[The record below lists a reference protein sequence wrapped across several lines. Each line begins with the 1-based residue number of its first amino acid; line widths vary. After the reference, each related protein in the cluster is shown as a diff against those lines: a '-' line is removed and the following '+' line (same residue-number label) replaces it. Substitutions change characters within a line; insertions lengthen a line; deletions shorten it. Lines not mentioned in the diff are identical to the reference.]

1 MNEPRHHATWPQ
13 MLTAHRSWLSAV
25 IFARVRNQDAVDEI
39 LQETALAAVTGNC
52 PSDTTGVSRWLY
64 RVAVR
69 QSVLY
74 RRKMGRNAKKTNG
87 YTDVALSNSETQQ
100 RSQNP
105 LEILLAT
112 EQADL
117 MRTALERLSDADNEV
132 LLLKYAENWSC
143 REMADRLGVSSSAIK
158 SRLMR
163 ARGNLRAEL
172 MRLSDSNDPWET
184 K

>member
-1 MNEPRHHATWPQ
+1 
-13 MLTAHRSWLSAV
+13 
-25 IFARVRNQDAVDEI
+25 
-39 LQETALAAVTGNC
+39 
-52 PSDTTGVSRWLY
+52 
-64 RVAVR
+64 
-69 QSVLY
+69 
-74 RRKMGRNAKKTNG
+74 MGRNAKKTNG

-117 MRTALERLSDADNEV
+117 MRTALEQLSDADHEV